1 MEEEY
6 IRSLDE
12 YFCENYSDYAAITA
26 IEGYRMPDLIMIGK
40 DGNVSRKENELMRL
54 SRQPNAAELLAI
66 FKGNLGDTSFTFGFS
81 FVSFPERIKDFFRKH
96 TFAKLLPVVLK
107 KQEETPQSAGA
118 KLEIEPKIWEKIV
131 KGKLYPE
138 KNTILALA
146 LSSRMT
152 LQDAVNL
159 LAVCGFTLNKDNVRD
174 VVVEYLLNHKIFNEK
189 MRDNCLAEY
198 KIENLPIKHG
208 EDGADSRL

>member
-1 MEEEY
+1 MEQSY

-12 YFCENYSDYAAITA
+12 YFCDNYSDYVALSA

-40 DGNVSRKENELMRL
+40 DGNVSRKENDLMRL
-54 SRQPNAAELLAI
+54 SHQPNAAELLAI
-66 FKGNLGDTSFTFGFS
+66 FKENLGDTFFTFGFS
-81 FVSFPERIKDFFRKH
+81 FVPFSERIKDSFRKH

-107 KQEETPQSAGA
+107 KQEETPQSAGE
-118 KLEIEPKIWEKIV
+118 KLEIEQKIWEEIV

-146 LSSRMT
+146 LSSRMS

-174 VVVEYLLNHKIFNEK
+174 VVVEYLLIHKIFNEE

-198 KIENLPIKHG
+198 KIKNLPIRRREKTS
-208 EDGADSRL
+208 E